1 MLFLSKFFQKTT
13 KIAFTFYLLATFS
26 NAFCPPGCECNDDL
40 LTVFC
45 DFSGINAVPILLNPM
60 LKSLTIKNS
69 NGLKLDTFSIALY
82 QELEHLDISD
92 SQINLIPPGFISQM
106 SKLKYLSLRGNRL
119 KLIDDQMFGNGQN
132 IRGKSKQ
139 TLESL

>member
-1 MLFLSKFFQKTT
+1 ML
-13 KIAFTFYLLATFS
+13 Y
-26 NAFCPPGCECNDDL
+26 
-40 LTVFC
+40 
-45 DFSGINAVPILLNPM
+45 
-60 LKSLTIKNS
+60 
-69 NGLKLDTFSIALY
+69 
-82 QELEHLDISD
+82 ELEHLDISD

-139 TLESL
+139 TLEVMLMLSGGKVMLSVGPSILETGLRRGNRD